1 MDWGLRCGRLFGI
14 EIKIHWSFFI
24 FMAMELLRSHDPKI
38 TALYLTILFV
48 TILIHEFGH
57 CFGARHFGLSA
68 DRILLWPLGGLAS
81 VGSGRNTRESFWI
94 SFAGP
99 FVHIPIAL
107 LAGAWLA
114 FQGGSFSL
122 QFNLLDPLVVTGF
135 NLSLGNLIVNLI
147 FTVQVWLFALN
158 VFLPAF
164 PLDGG
169 QMFVATMLPR
179 WGALKTSKA
188 AMILSVVC
196 ACYLLSLNV
205 GFIGMFLLMEAAQ
218 LYQYRQTGLI
228 YSHPSFSQRAPVN
241 YGQRAKSVKGSRSRE
256 VSHLR
261 LVVGN
266 SRQCPQCGRTLP
278 EAAKMCGYCEIPV

>member
-1 MDWGLRCGRLFGI
+1 MDWGLRCGRLWGI

-24 FMAMELLRSHDPKI
+24 FMAMELLRSPDIKI
-38 TALYLTILFV
+38 TALYFAILFI

-107 LAGAWLA
+107 VAGAWLA
-114 FQGGSFSL
+114 YQGASFSL
-122 QFNLLDPLVVTGF
+122 QLNLLDPLVATGATPTLT
-135 NLSLGNLIVNLI
+135 NAIVGLI
-147 FTVQVWLFALN
+147 FTVQVWLFSLN

-228 YSHPSFSQRAPVN
+228 YSHPSFNQSAPVS
-241 YGQRAKSVKGSRSRE
+241 YGSARKSSRPSRSKE
-256 VSHLR
+256 ISHLR

-266 SRQCPQCGRTLP
+266 TRQCPQCGRTLP
-278 EAAKMCGYCEIPV
+278 ESAKMCGYCEIHV